1 MSNTSLIL
9 DAGKSSSDPLV
20 PDNNFSM
27 LVDDISGSR
36 SLSQDVAK
44 LVKTAVDI
52 DIEKA
57 IPPTC
62 ARRRL
67 ETIHHRQV

>member
-1 MSNTSLIL
+1 MFNTSLIL
-9 DAGKSSSDPLV
+9 DAGKSSRDPLV

-36 SLSQDVAK
+36 SFSQDVAK
-44 LVKTAVDI
+44 LVKIAVDV

-62 ARRRL
+62 AGR
-67 ETIHHRQV
+67 